1 MDKSLKAPRAL
12 TSDEVSSLRSLL
24 ESTLKI
30 NSETDKEDA
39 ENLLDYAF
47 DMIETEEAV
56 GHIAEEVRFFSLW
69 IYCICV
75 IYVYKMGQCTDIY

>member
-30 NSETDKEDA
+30 NSESDKEDA

-56 GHIAEEVRFFSLW
+56 GHIAEEVRLSLCRY
-69 IYCICV
+69 IV
-75 IYVYKMGQCTDIY
+75 YV

>member
-56 GHIAEEVRFFSLW
+56 GHIAEEVRFSLFW
-69 IYCICV
+69 IYSICV
-75 IYVYKMGQCTDIY
+75 IYAYNGAVT

>member
-56 GHIAEEVRFFSLW
+56 GHIAEEVRLSLS
-69 IYCICV
+69 
-75 IYVYKMGQCTDIY
+75 

>member
-30 NSETDKEDA
+30 TSETDKEDA

-56 GHIAEEVRFFSLW
+56 GHIAEEVRFSLSGY
-69 IYCICV
+69 IVMCDLCV
-75 IYVYKMGQCTDIY
+75 

>member
-56 GHIAEEVRFFSLW
+56 GHIAEEVRSSLCR
-69 IYCICV
+69 YMYMCDLCV
-75 IYVYKMGQCTDIY
+75 

>member
-1 MDKSLKAPRAL
+1 MDKSLKPPRAL

-30 NSETDKEDA
+30 TSETDKEDA

-56 GHIAEEVRFFSLW
+56 GHIADEVRFLSLW
-69 IYCICV
+69 VYDMCDLCI
-75 IYVYKMGQCTDIY
+75 MGQ